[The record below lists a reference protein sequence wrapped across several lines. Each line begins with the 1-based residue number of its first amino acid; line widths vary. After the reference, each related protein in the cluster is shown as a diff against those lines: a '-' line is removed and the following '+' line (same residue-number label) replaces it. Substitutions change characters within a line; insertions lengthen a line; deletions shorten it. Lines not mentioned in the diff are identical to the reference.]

1 MCNVKKTKMSYSPQL
16 IYFLDRMS
24 GFSTNIF
31 RLEPSGSTS
40 SGPNS
45 ITRIVL
51 PSNALLNTRSFK
63 LHFLA
68 TTVAGSSTGGRLP
81 ADISTLVERVEI
93 SAGGVQLSQGTNFYN
108 TLVNAKAALMG
119 SRCDSVTGHSELVR
133 ANKFDG
139 STAIA
144 GTAGLDEIYSGT
156 GTPHCIDKWE
166 GFLGT
171 CEPKI
176 LDASILPDLVVSI
189 YWASNTVL
197 ASAKQNTTSALFVA
211 EPTSGAAAVYE
222 IKNIHAS
229 IETIGLADSVYDNMV
244 AGMIQSK
251 GFIEIPFKQYFSFHN
266 THTGSSKF
274 SVATQS
280 LDRIWMAWRESSYNT
295 LAAPHPVPGY
305 STAIGAMA
313 AATGGSPTDVE
324 INALTGKLSGYGGA
338 YGTGAV
344 EKYITNYQKF
354 TEPGAADALKYQ
366 LQLNGAMYPQFS
378 AGMEDMYQITKNS
391 LPGPVKYGLTKGQLR
406 DSYFVQ
412 CVRLNM
418 PDSEM
423 SRTISGLDTRSV
435 SLNGYVNT
443 TGTLSSDP
451 NLMIFAET
459 TSSLRVGAGRQLE
472 III

>member
-1 MCNVKKTKMSYSPQL
+1 MSFSPQL
-16 IYFLDRMS
+16 VYFLDRLS
-24 GFSTNIF
+24 GFSTNVF
-31 RLEPSGSTS
+31 RLEPQGSPN
-40 SGPNS
+40 SGPSS
-45 ITRIVL
+45 ITRITL

-68 TTVAGSSTGGRLP
+68 STVAASSVGGRLP

-139 STAIA
+139 NSVGANP
-144 GTAGLDEIYSGT
+144 GDDETYSGT
-156 GTPHCIDKWE
+156 GTPHVIDKWE

-171 CEPKI
+171 CEPRI

-189 YWASNTVL
+189 YWAPNTVL
-197 ASAKQNTTSALFVA
+197 ASCKQNTTNALFTAKPDGDA
-211 EPTSGAAAVYE
+211 EAAVYE

-229 IETIGLADSVYDNMV
+229 IETVALADSVYDNMV
-244 AGMIQSK
+244 AGMIASK
-251 GFIEIPFKQYFSFHN
+251 GFVEIPFKQYFSFHN
-266 THTGSSKF
+266 THTGSSRF
-274 SVATQS
+274 TVATQS
-280 LDRIWMAWRESSYNT
+280 LDRIWMAWRLGSYNT
-295 LAAPHPVPGY
+295 LDAPHAVPGY
-305 STAIGAMA
+305 STAAGTDHTDISA
-313 AATGGSPTDVE
+313 A
-324 INALTGKLSGYGGA
+324 LLSAYGGVH
-338 YGTGAV
+338 GTGAT
-344 EKYITNYQKF
+344 EKYITEYQRFK
-354 TEPGAADALKYQ
+354 EPGAVDALKYQ
-366 LQLNGAMYPQFS
+366 LQLNGAMYPQYL
-378 AGMEDMYQITKNS
+378 AGTEDMYQITKNS
-391 LPGPVKYGLTKGQLR
+391 LPGPVKYGLTMEQLR

-423 SRTISGLDTRSV
+423 TRQLSGLDTRSV

-443 TGTLSSDP
+443 TGTLTADA
-451 NLMIFAET
+451 NLMIFAECS
-459 TSSLRVGAGRQLE
+459 SSLRVGAGRQLE

>member
-1 MCNVKKTKMSYSPQL
+1 MSFSPQL
-16 IYFLDRMS
+16 VYFLDRLS

-31 RLEPSGSTS
+31 RLEPQGSTN

-45 ITRIVL
+45 ITRITL

-68 TTVAGSSTGGRLP
+68 TTVAASSTGGRLP

-139 STAIA
+139 TNVGADA
-144 GTAGLDEIYSGT
+144 GDDEVYSGT
-156 GTPHCIDKWE
+156 GTPHVIDKWE

-171 CEPKI
+171 CEPRI

-189 YWASNTVL
+189 YWAPNTVL
-197 ASAKQNTTSALFVA
+197 ASAKQNTTNALFTA
-211 EPTSGAAAVYE
+211 APDAGAAAVYE

-229 IETIGLADSVYDNMV
+229 IETVALADSVYDNMV
-244 AGMIQSK
+244 AGMIASK
-251 GFIEIPFKQYFSFHN
+251 GFVEIPFKQYFSFHN
-266 THTGSSKF
+266 THTGSSRF
-274 SVATQS
+274 TVATQS
-280 LDRIWMAWRESSYNT
+280 LDRIWMAWRLSSYNT
-295 LAAPHPVPGY
+295 LAAPHAVPGY
-305 STAIGAMA
+305 STAAGSFA
-313 AATGGSPTDVE
+313 AGTAGSPTDAE
-324 INALTGKLSGYGGA
+324 INELIENLSDYGGVH
-338 YGTGAV
+338 GTGAT
-344 EKYITNYQKF
+344 EKYITEYQRF
-354 TEPGAADALKYQ
+354 AEPGAEGALKYQ
-366 LQLNGAMYPQFS
+366 LQLNGAMYPQYA

-391 LPGPVKYGLTKGQLR
+391 LPGPVKYGLTKEQLR

-423 SRTISGLDTRSV
+423 TRQLSGLDTRSV

-443 TGTLSSDP
+443 TGTLTADA
-451 NLMIFAET
+451 NLLIFAECS
-459 TSSLRVGAGRQLE
+459 SSLRVGAGRQLE